1 MWNERTKQDRH
12 ETPVGVRYQETQRGS
27 LSDDTTLWDAHR
39 PPENE
44 TEALMQPGDNRVTAE
59 QYEGAWGN
67 IQTLLD
73 CAALTEKELAVLE
86 YITFGGMSLAEAG
99 RWLGLQFREN
109 GQPFSKMMVSKLRD
123 SGLMKLRAAFPE
135 ETFGTFVVDGEQE

>member
-1 MWNERTKQDRH
+1 MWSERTKQDRH

-27 LSDDTTLWDAHR
+27 LSDDTTLWDTHR
-39 PPENE
+39 PPNNE
-44 TEALMQPGDNRVTAE
+44 YEAMMQPGDTPE
-59 QYEGAWGN
+59 SSYELQHEWKT

-73 CAALTEKELAVLE
+73 CANLTEKELAVLE

-123 SGLMKLRAAFPE
+123 SGLVKLRASFPQ
-135 ETFGTFVVDGEQE
+135 ETFFFESENNDE